1 MVMSENF
8 NPQNKVKKK
17 KVSEVL
23 FFILERSTLHIHTHK
38 NHIKRTLNNTHCPCS
53 YKKKSV

>member
-1 MVMSENF
+1 MVISENF

-23 FFILERSTLHIHTHK
+23 FFYFGAIHAPHSHTQKPHQAHAEQHTLSM
-38 NHIKRTLNNTHCPCS
+38 L
-53 YKKKSV
+53 V